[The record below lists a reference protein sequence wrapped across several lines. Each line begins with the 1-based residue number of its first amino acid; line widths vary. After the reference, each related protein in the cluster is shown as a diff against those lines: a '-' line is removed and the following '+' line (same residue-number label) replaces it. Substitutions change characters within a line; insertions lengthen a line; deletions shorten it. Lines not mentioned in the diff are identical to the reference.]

1 MCKGALMD
9 QIFITPLTL
18 SLPSEPLVAL
28 GFLSR
33 LLNWIEDV
41 AHFLFRKSGLP
52 NRRWVWT

>member
-1 MCKGALMD
+1 MD